1 MVSPRRL
8 AVADVGR
15 RPLTGPFGEEAIP
28 LIDLLRGT
36 DTDSWLVI
44 TVEPNTFSAE
54 LLDNGPT

>member
-1 MVSPRRL
+1 M
-8 AVADVGR
+8 
-15 RPLTGPFGEEAIP
+15 TGPFGEEAIP